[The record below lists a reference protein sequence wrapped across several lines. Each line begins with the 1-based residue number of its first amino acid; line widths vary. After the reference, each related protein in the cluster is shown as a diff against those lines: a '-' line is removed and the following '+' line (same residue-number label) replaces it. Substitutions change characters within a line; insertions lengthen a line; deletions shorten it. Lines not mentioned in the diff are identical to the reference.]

1 VIKDVAILA
10 GGWIIIVDTARRMLA
25 GREKA

>member
-10 GGWIIIVDTARRMLA
+10 GGWVIIVDTARRMLA
-25 GREKA
+25 GREKG